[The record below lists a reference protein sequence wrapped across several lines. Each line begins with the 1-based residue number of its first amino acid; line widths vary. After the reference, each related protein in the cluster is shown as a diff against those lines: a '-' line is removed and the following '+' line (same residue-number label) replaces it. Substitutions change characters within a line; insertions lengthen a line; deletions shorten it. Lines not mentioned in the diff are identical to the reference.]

1 MTTIYVVTQG
11 EYSDYG
17 IVGVF
22 SSKEMAEE
30 VAVLENND
38 SWQDARIEEYELND
52 PALSRIRIRVDMQK
66 DGTVVSALPVNSGAG
81 FRGYKNEE
89 TMIWIAR
96 TDDVQR
102 AVKKTNEM
110 RTLLLANNL
119 WRSRES
125 YSFFR
130 GLSEK
135 AKKDEG

>member
-11 EYSDYG
+11 DYSDYS

-22 SSKEMAEE
+22 SSKEEAQKVVE
-30 VAVLENND
+30 LENND
-38 SWQDARIEEYELND
+38 SYDDAKIEEYELDD
-52 PALSRIRIRVDMQK
+52 PSLSRVRIRIDMHK

-81 FRGYKNEE
+81 FRGWKNEE
-89 TMIWIAR
+89 VMTWIAR

-110 RTLLLANNL
+110 RTIILAKNL
-119 WRSRES
+119 WRSRDS

-135 AKKDEG
+135 AKDNE